1 MFTAALALL
10 LLQDSAPASSPVA
23 TLRAEAERLR
33 PRAECAGTR
42 AFLDAVAA
50 LPEIG
55 ERSLLYDAKTR
66 RVVSEADFEA
76 LGEDERA
83 RYAPTPFDGEFY
95 YTTKYGSPLA
105 YTRAL
110 DVLGLALG
118 QSGNDVL
125 SGKRVLDFGY
135 GGIGHLRLLASLG
148 CDVVGV
154 DVDPLL
160 ANYYRAEDQGAIASA
175 KSGGAAGKLALVHG
189 RWPADASVQSAVGGG
204 YDYVLSKNTLKKG
217 YVRPAQ
223 KADPRMLIQL
233 GVEPTEFLSEVARA
247 LKPGGAFLIYNIC
260 PAQDPARYKPMSDGA
275 SPFTRD
281 EYAAAGFDVLLLD
294 QDERAACQELGLALD
309 WPAQGMDIEDD
320 LFAWVTLVRKK
331 S

>member
-1 MFTAALALL
+1 MLTLTLALL
-10 LLQDSAPASSPVA
+10 ALQDAAPALSPV
-23 TLRAEAERLR
+23 TMLRAEAERLR

-55 ERSLLYDAKTR
+55 ERTVLYDAKTR
-66 RVVSEADFEA
+66 GTVSAAGFAELPEAERV
-76 LGEDERA
+76 
-83 RYAPTPFDGEFY
+83 RYQPTPFGGEFY

-110 DVLGLALG
+110 DVLGTTLAK
-118 QSGNDVL
+118 SGDDVL
-125 SGKRVLDFGY
+125 SGRRVLDFGY

-160 ANYYRAEDQGAIASA
+160 AAYYRAEDQGTIASA
-175 KSGGAAGKLALVHG
+175 KPGGRAGKLALVHG
-189 RWPADASVQSAVGGG
+189 HWPAEEPVKRAVGGG
-204 YDYVLSKNTLKKG
+204 YDLVLSKNVLKKG
-217 YVRPAQ
+217 YVRPAE

-233 GVEPTEFLSEVARA
+233 GVEPSKFLAEVARVLA
-247 LKPGGAFLIYNIC
+247 PGGAFLIYNIC

-275 SPFTRD
+275 SPFAREEFTT
-281 EYAAAGFDVLLLD
+281 AGLEVLSSIKTSAPPARNKPWPSTGPP
-294 QDERAACQELGLALD
+294 RAWTSRRTSSPG
-309 WPAQGMDIEDD
+309 
-320 LFAWVTLVRKK
+320 
-331 S
+331 